1 MSRQVSTTTPAAR
14 PLNTR
19 PLNVALAMAADV
31 GRKVFP
37 PQRLATVTGPLHLL
51 SPEPMTDFSTPEARR
66 LLAEADVLLTGWGCP
81 MINGAVLDAAP
92 QLRYVLHAGG
102 SVKHHVAAECWERGI
117 QVSTA
122 ADANA
127 IPVAEYTLAMILL
140 ANKRVLQIARELH
153 GARAAVDPE
162 GLFPD
167 MGNYGKRV
175 GIIGASKIGRHVIR
189 LLTSYELEV
198 VLADPL
204 VTPEQAAALGVEL
217 VGLEELVASSDVV
230 SLHAPSLP
238 ATRNMFDAGLIARL
252 RPGAT
257 FINTSRGELVDQEAL
272 LRRLEKGELFAVLD
286 VTTPWVLP
294 ADSGFYANP
303 NVLLTP
309 HLAGS
314 LGTELERLA
323 ASAIEEA
330 YRAARGEGLRFSVKA
345 EELEFTA

>member
-1 MSRQVSTTTPAAR
+1 MSTAKPA
-14 PLNTR
+14 TR

-31 GRKVFP
+31 GHKVFP
-37 PQRLATVTGPLHLL
+37 PQRLATVTGPLRLL
-51 SPEPMTDFSTPEARR
+51 SPEPITDFSAPEARR

-81 MINGAVLDAAP
+81 MIDAAALDAAP
-92 QLRYVLHAGG
+92 RLRYVLHAGG
-102 SVKHHVAAECWERGI
+102 SVKHHVGAECWEREI

-127 IPVAEYTLAMILL
+127 VPVAEYTLAMILL
-140 ANKRVLQIARELH
+140 ANKGVLQIARELH

-189 LLTSYELEV
+189 LLASYELEV
-198 VLADPL
+198 VLADPF

-217 VGLEELVASSDVV
+217 VGLEELVATSDVV

-238 ATRNMFDAGLIARL
+238 ATRHMIDAGLIAEL

-257 FINTSRGELVDQEAL
+257 FINTSRGELVDQDAL
-272 LRRLEKGELFAVLD
+272 LRRLEKGDVFAVLD

-294 ADSGFYANP
+294 ADSAFYSNP

-314 LGTELERLA
+314 LGNELERLA
-323 ASAIEEA
+323 ASAIDEA
-330 YRAARGEGLRFSVKA
+330 YRAARGEALRFAVKA
-345 EELEFTA
+345 EDLAFTA